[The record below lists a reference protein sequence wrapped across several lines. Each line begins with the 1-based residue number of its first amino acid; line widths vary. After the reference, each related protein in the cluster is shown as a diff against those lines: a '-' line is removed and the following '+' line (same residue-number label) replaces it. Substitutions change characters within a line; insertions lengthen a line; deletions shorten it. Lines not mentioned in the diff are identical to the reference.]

1 MTNYDSKKLTELVL
15 FILGKTGGVDF
26 YHAFKILYFA
36 EMKHLAKWG
45 SGIVP
50 DEFCALKYG
59 PVPTQLYDAVKEL
72 NHPRMILSEEL
83 SEVIQFAGEDA
94 PNVLLPKRE
103 ANLKYLS
110 KSEIEALEQSIE
122 ENESLTFGQ
131 LMRKSHD
138 EAWEEAN
145 RRTNGT
151 NVISPVSMARVLNAG
166 DAMLEYIEEQMQ
178 IESALK

>member
-1 MTNYDSKKLTELVL
+1 MTNFDSKKLTELVL
-15 FILGKTGGVDF
+15 YILGKTGGVDF

-59 PVPTQLYDAVKEL
+59 PVPTRLYDAVKEL
-72 NHPRMILSEEL
+72 NQPRMALAECL
-83 SEVIQFAGEDA
+83 AEVVQFAGEDA

-103 ANLKYLS
+103 ANMRFLS
-110 KSEIEALEQSIE
+110 KSEIDALDQAIE
-122 ENESLTFGQ
+122 ENESLSFGQ

-138 EAWEEAN
+138 EAWDEAN
-145 RRTNGT
+145 RRVNGT
-151 NVISPVSMARVLNAG
+151 NIISPISMAKVLNA
-166 DAMLEYIEEQMQ
+166 DEAMLEYIEEQMQ
-178 IESALK
+178 LESALR

>member
-1 MTNYDSKKLTELVL
+1 MTNFDSKKLTELVL
-15 FILGKTGGVDF
+15 YILGKTGGVDF

-50 DEFCALKYG
+50 DEFRALKYG
-59 PVPTQLYDAVKEL
+59 PVPTRLYDAVKEL
-72 NHPRMILSEEL
+72 NQPRMALAEYL
-83 SEVIQFAGEDA
+83 AEVVQFAGEDA

-103 ANLKYLS
+103 ANMRFLS
-110 KSEIEALEQSIE
+110 KSEIDALDQAIE
-122 ENESLTFGQ
+122 ENESLSFGQ

-138 EAWEEAN
+138 EAWDEAN
-145 RRTNGT
+145 RRVNGT
-151 NVISPVSMARVLNAG
+151 NIISPISMAKVLKAD

-178 IESALK
+178 LESALR